1 MNKMKQRRQIISGF
15 IVFVP
20 LVLFCC
26 CACAQ
31 EVLNW
36 RDCVKEAL
44 EYHPDLKSAQEDVS
58 QAKSDKGVAMSA
70 ALPDI
75 STGLVAKES
84 KAVSAEKA
92 DSYKYTITGE
102 QLLFDGF
109 KTVADVKSA
118 SKTINAQEYNYI
130 VVSSNIRFDLRS
142 AFASLLRAQDLIG
155 LTEQIVDRRKQNLEL
170 VELRYSAG
178 REHKGAL
185 FQAQADLAN
194 AEFDAAQAKRNLS
207 LAQRELLKQL
217 GRSHAAPVEADG
229 TFDITETDPCKPD
242 FEFLAGSTP
251 FLRELI
257 EKKEALRLGFISAR
271 ADFFPKVY
279 FNGSFSESE
288 SSWPP
293 QKDEWSTGVSVSF
306 PIFEGGS
313 RLAKAAKAKSQ
324 WRQAQDTERSGRD
337 SVVVTLE
344 RAWKDLQDAIDNVS
358 VQYKFLLAAQERAKI
373 GRAQYA
379 SGLIGFDDWIILE
392 DNLVAAQKTYLNAQ
406 AELLIAE
413 ASWIQ
418 AKGGTLEYV

>member
-1 MNKMKQRRQIISGF
+1 MKKRKQI
-15 IVFVP
+15 
-20 LVLFCC
+20 LFGLIAFLFFSSSC
-26 CACAQ
+26 CAYAQ
-31 EVLNW
+31 EVLDW
-36 RDCVKEAL
+36 KDCVQEAL
-44 EYHPDLKSAQEDVS
+44 EYHPDLKSAQEDIS
-58 QAKSDKGVAMSA
+58 QAKSDKGVALSA

-75 STGLVAKES
+75 STGLVAKEVKSTTS
-84 KAVSAEKA
+84 KKT

-109 KTVADVKSA
+109 KTVADVKFA

-142 AFASLLRAQDLIG
+142 AFAGLLRAQELIG
-155 LTEQIVDRRKQNLEL
+155 LTEQIAQRRKQNLEL

-194 AEFDAAQAKRNLS
+194 AEFDVVQAKRNLS
-207 LAQRELLKQL
+207 LAQRQLLKEL
-217 GRSHAAPVEADG
+217 GRSHAVPVEVNG
-229 TFDITETDPCKPD
+229 TFDITEADEQKPD
-242 FEFLAGSTP
+242 FEFLAESTP

-279 FNGSFSESE
+279 FNGSFGETE

-293 QKDEWSTGVSVSF
+293 QKDEWSAGVSVSF

-324 WRQAQDTERSGRD
+324 WRQAQDSEKSGRD

-344 RAWKDLQDAIDNVS
+344 RTWNDFQDAIDNVS
-358 VQYKFLLAAQERAKI
+358 VQYKFLMAAEERAKI

-379 SGLIGFDDWIILE
+379 SGLINFDDWIILE
-392 DNLVAAQKTYLNAQ
+392 DNLVVAQKTYLNAQ
-406 AELLIAE
+406 AEMLIAE

-418 AKGGTLEYV
+418 AKGGMLEYV